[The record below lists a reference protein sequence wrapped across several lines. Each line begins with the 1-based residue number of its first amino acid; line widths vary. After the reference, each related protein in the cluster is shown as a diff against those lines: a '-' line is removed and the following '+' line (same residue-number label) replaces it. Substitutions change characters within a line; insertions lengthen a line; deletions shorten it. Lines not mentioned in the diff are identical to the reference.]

1 MELAILNAFTAPQPP
16 HRPTTL
22 HWVASLTATAIYAA
36 EAVSRGLPVVDSPLD
51 HGFLDGV
58 RELRSWIGR
67 RKEPAALIWNHL
79 GGLAGRL
86 DDPYAL
92 ASEVTVQLQEE
103 VPAGVSAELG
113 ETIATLKQATRNAC
127 PDLLSELAVR
137 VRPLREQWEARGPGL
152 MRHASE
158 LVGISLSPDTI
169 RVELVMPLLGGGGRA
184 YLGYGCC
191 CLEAVL
197 VDRDGDLP
205 EPVRLAWLIA
215 QLALDQVDLHGSV
228 SPGRYPLVCQLAL
241 IPPILEAAG
250 AVEWLNFEPELIRRA
265 LAAWHVP
272 TLPDRPAHEW
282 LVHWW
287 QRVRHEQLAWPDALT
302 SLDEWLG

>member
-1 MELAILNAFTAPQPP
+1 MNAFTAPQPP
-16 HRPTTL
+16 HHPTTL
-22 HWVASLTATAIYAA
+22 HWVASLTATVIYAA
-36 EAVSRGLPVVDSPLD
+36 EAVSRGLPLVDSPLD
-51 HGFLDGV
+51 HRFLEAT

-67 RKEPAALIWNHL
+67 RSEPATLIWNHL
-79 GGLAGRL
+79 GGLAGSL

-92 ASEVTVQLQEE
+92 AAEVTVQLQDE

-113 ETIATLKQATRNAC
+113 ETIATLKHATRSAY
-127 PDLLSELAVR
+127 PDLLEELAVR

-158 LVGISLSPDTI
+158 LAGIPLTPDTT
-169 RVELVMPLLGGGGRA
+169 RVQLVMPLLGGGGRA
-184 YLGYGCC
+184 YLGYGSC

-197 VDRDGDLP
+197 VDRDANLP

-215 QLALDQVDLHGSV
+215 QLGLDHLALRGSV

-250 AVEWLNFEPELIRRA
+250 LVEWLRFEPELIRRA

-287 QRVRHEQLAWPDALT
+287 QRVRHDRLAWPEALA